1 MPLAELVLLVLMRL
15 VLKGAG
21 GALWEFPFG
30 PMAVPLL
37 ELPALEL
44 PGFEPP

>member
-30 PMAVPLL
+30 PVAAPLF
-37 ELPALEL
+37 EPSALEV